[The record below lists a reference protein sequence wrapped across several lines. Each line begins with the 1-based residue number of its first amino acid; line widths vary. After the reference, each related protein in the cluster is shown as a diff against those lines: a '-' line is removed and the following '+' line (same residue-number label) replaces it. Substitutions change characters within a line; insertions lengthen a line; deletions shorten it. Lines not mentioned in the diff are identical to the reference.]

1 MVRIIKHK
9 MSTSNDGREFVSLKV
24 QGGIEPVQSLQTGKI
39 YLTARTAYVATTF
52 DEQTAAALVGS
63 ELPGKVVKVA
73 SEPYEYTSESTGEV
87 MTLTHRYEYQL
98 EDKPMVESQP
108 IAPENVQVFANDLLE
123 A

>member
-1 MVRIIKHK
+1 

-73 SEPYEYTSESTGEV
+73 SEPYEYTSERTGE
-87 MTLTHRYEYQL
+87 L
-98 EDKPMVESQP
+98 
-108 IAPENVQVFANDLLE
+108 
-123 A
+123 